1 MKLKVT
7 LYKTVHNLTLKPG
20 YTLLATLR
28 RHKLNPPFSCS
39 EGRCGKCRA
48 KLVSGIVTQDPG
60 TGLGIEDRKQ
70 GYILT
75 CKSKGDSEGVEIE
88 FL

>member
-1 MKLKVT
+1 MQLKVK
-7 LYKTVHNLTLKPG
+7 LNGENKELCLKPG

-28 RHKLNPPFSCS
+28 RNQLNPPFSCS
-39 EGRCGKCRA
+39 EGRCGKCKA
-48 KLVSGIVTQDPG
+48 KLVSGIVTQEIG